1 MNTLTTSQQTNNTGA
16 AKEADI
22 RPLVPQTKKTPK
34 KVASSKSEE
43 NTFAN
48 IASGVFYFL
57 TGFVIYAGWKLRERE
72 YFTAESGTG
81 YILGIVGAV
90 LMLALIIYPLRKRYR
105 FMEFFGSVKAMF
117 QLHMIMGVLGPV
129 AILFHANFQLGS
141 LNSNV
146 AFFSMII
153 VASSGLI
160 GRYMYK
166 RIHYGLYGRHAT
178 LSDLHSRYE
187 NEKGEMAEM
196 LDFSPDISKHLL
208 AFSDKALNS
217 KHGFFQSFAS
227 ALFMGIKTR
236 IEYWKIRRL
245 MARESKLRRACEGWG
260 PSYHRKIGKEAHLRI
275 WIFLGHVRK
284 VTEFN
289 FYERMFALWHVFH
302 LPLAIMLLFSGIFH
316 VIAVHAY

>member
-1 MNTLTTSQQTNNTGA
+1 MTALISHQTSNTGTV
-16 AKEADI
+16 KKADI
-22 RPLVPQTKKTPK
+22 RPLVPKKEKTPK
-34 KVASSKSEE
+34 KVASLKGEE
-43 NTFAN
+43 NTFAK

-105 FMEFFGSVKAMF
+105 FMEFIGSVKTTF
-117 QLHMIMGVLGPV
+117 QTHMIMGVLGPV

-153 VASSGLI
+153 VASSGLV
-160 GRYMYK
+160 GRFMYK
-166 RIHYGLYGRHAT
+166 RIHYGLYGRHAS
-178 LSDLHSRYE
+178 LNDLHRRYE
-187 NEKGEMAEM
+187 NEKGEIAEV
-196 LDFSPDISKHLL
+196 LDFSPAISKHLL

-217 KHGFFQSFAS
+217 QHGFLQSLGS
-227 ALFMGIKTR
+227 TIIMGIKTR
-236 IEYWKIRRL
+236 IEYWKIRR
-245 MARESKLRRACEGWG
+245 MMTKESRMLRAQKGWNF
-260 PSYHRKIGKEAHLRI
+260 SYQRKIANDAHRRI
-275 WIFLGHVRK
+275 WVFLSHVRN
-284 VTEFN
+284 VTEFQ
-289 FYERMFALWHVFH
+289 FYERMFSLWHVFH
-302 LPLAIMLLFSGIFH
+302 LPLAIMLLFSSIFH